1 MTTKIIYNNCYGGF
15 GLSDLAE
22 AALLRAGCTEEEVY
36 DFRYENR
43 HDPRLVH
50 VVETMGSELASGE
63 CAELRV
69 DTISGDKYRVCEYDG
84 VETVQTPVNIKWVDV
99 TATLNP

>member
-50 VVETMGSELASGE
+50 VVETMGYEIAGGPCSELCVA
-63 CAELRV
+63 
-69 DTISGDKYRVCEYDG
+69 TIPGTKYRLTEYDG
-84 VETVQTPVNIKWVDV
+84 MESVDTPDTVRWINATQTS
-99 TATLNP
+99 